1 MRGYVMFITVAL
13 LCASLLGVAGPA
25 YAADDAPPIPKAWL
39 DKKVTIAEAEAA
51 HPGVNDERVQSMPEI
66 AKPFGFLN
74 GRWEALKA
82 EMKPGDEL
90 WTFSSPAQSW
100 QDLAGSAGVALVRD
114 GNPIKVLVTMRN

>member
-1 MRGYVMFITVAL
+1 MRVIATL
-13 LCASLLGVAGPA
+13 LCAVLLGLGAA
-25 YAADDAPPIPKAWL
+25 HAADDAPPIPKTWL

-74 GRWEALKA
+74 GKWEALKA
-82 EMKPGDEL
+82 EMQPGDEL

>member
-1 MRGYVMFITVAL
+1 MFITVAL

-25 YAADDAPPIPKAWL
+25 YAADDAPPISKAWL

-74 GRWEALKA
+74 GQWEALKA
-82 EMKPGDEL
+82 EMQPGDEL